1 MGTIFNEKG
10 TLLVNGGKFRPKM
23 VHKLSKGHNYTP

>member
-23 VHKLSKGHNYTP
+23 VHKLRFFYDF

>member
-1 MGTIFNEKG
+1 MGTIFNEKD

-23 VHKLSKGHNYTP
+23 VHKLRFFYDF